1 MSSLSYNSIG
11 SEGAKALANAM
22 AQSKSL
28 QELKLYDKRC
38 HTAKEYSLACREAG
52 VHPVVDIPEEI
63 LVQGADK
70 LRLYLD
76 ELVNG
81 VSAISELKVLMVGPQ
96 AVGKT
101 SLANALTQKG
111 KNAKLTGE
119 GNERATISVDI
130 RQLKFDAG
138 EGGGTGKISLWDFG
152 GQQEYYM
159 THSLFISSRSL

>member
-1 MSSLSYNSIG
+1 
-11 SEGAKALANAM
+11 
-22 AQSKSL
+22 
-28 QELKLYDKRC
+28 
-38 HTAKEYSLACREAG
+38 ACREAG

-76 ELVNG
+76 ELVKG

-101 SLANALTQKG
+101 SLANALTLEEGRK
-111 KNAKLTGE
+111 AKLTGE

-130 RQLKFDAG
+130 RQLEFDAREDG
-138 EGGGTGKISLWDFG
+138 CTGKISLWDFG